1 MRKTFA
7 PVIILALMAAYNPA
21 TVWSA
26 DAVTDAGQV
35 ALQSAS
41 LVGLQQAAAEVGN
54 YDVKNIKVDLKA
66 HQILVTV
73 IDSPLNSTSASDREM
88 DASKIVFAVANAIKD
103 KAEFSQVA
111 VVHVDYV
118 ELHNQLEK
126 HVQGF
131 DFYKDNAG
139 IFSLHKT

>member
-7 PVIILALMAAYNPA
+7 PVIIFALMAAHNPA

>member
-7 PVIILALMAAYNPA
+7 PVIIIALMAAYTSA
-21 TVWSA
+21 AVWSA
-26 DAVTDAGQV
+26 DAATDAGQV

-41 LVGLQQAAAEVGN
+41 FVGLQQAVAVVGN
-54 YDVKNIKVDLKA
+54 YDVKNIKVELKA
-66 HQILVTV
+66 HQILITV
-73 IDSPLNSTSASDREM
+73 IDSTLNSTSASDREM
-88 DASKIVFAVANAIKD
+88 DASKIAAATANVIKE

-111 VVHVDYV
+111 VIHVDYV
-118 ELHNQLEK
+118 ERHDQLEK

-131 DFYKDNAG
+131 DFYKDNTG